1 MRSGIEC
8 CLFLY
13 LCQRQFPVGIFVRRN
28 KELQSGLSFVYS
40 SCGNK
45 LLNASCHIK
54 LGYDKTY
61 PINYV
66 T

>member
-1 MRSGIEC
+1 MRSGIEGS
-8 CLFLY
+8 LFLY
-13 LCQRQFPVGIFVRRN
+13 LCQSQFPVGIFVRRN
-28 KELQSGLSFVYS
+28 KELQSGLPFVYS
-40 SCGNK
+40 PCGNK

-54 LGYDKTY
+54 LDYVKTY